1 MPEGAARAVPH
12 RRSRPCGDSL
22 ITGTNP
28 SSSSLTRRSLRAPKR
43 PESTELAPRSS
54 SPLDDGPGLDLDP
67 GTERERGR
75 REGGP
80 CWERRAK
87 ELSVGTI
94 EGWPIREVSQVH
106 IDFDDL
112 LSRNT
117 GVGEDVAEVAERLL
131 ELGPEAALDHLPV
144 VAQAD
149 LTGRGDRLSNPT
161 PWAERSDRLCHE
173 SLLLYFVSGCGTSCA
188 TPRPKDQFSRSIGSR
203 SRRERESRRPI
214 HIRLPKTCPS
224 TTASRMRTVQPANC
238 AVGARWASP
247 LPKET
252 LARPISEIRTN
263 TSSSPTTPAATR
275 LRLISASND
284 FLTPSSRPS
293 RKVIST
299 ISNWSV

>member
-1 MPEGAARAVPH
+1 MHSCERFEVEDPELG
-12 RRSRPCGDSL
+12 
-22 ITGTNP
+22 
-28 SSSSLTRRSLRAPKR
+28 
-43 PESTELAPRSS
+43 PRSS
-54 SPLDDGPGLDLDP
+54 SLLDDGPGLNLDP

-94 EGWPIREVSQVH
+94 EGRPVREVGQVH

-112 LSRNT
+112 LSCDT

-173 SLLLYFVSGCGTSCA
+173 TLLLYLSDVA
-188 TPRPKDQFSRSIGSR
+188 Q
-203 SRRERESRRPI
+203 
-214 HIRLPKTCPS
+214 
-224 TTASRMRTVQPANC
+224 
-238 AVGARWASP
+238 
-247 LPKET
+247 
-252 LARPISEIRTN
+252 ARP
-263 TSSSPTTPAATR
+263 
-275 LRLISASND
+275 
-284 FLTPSSRPS
+284 PS
-293 RKVIST
+293 RGRSSLQTLGV
-299 ISNWSV
+299 